1 VYDSA
6 RLLQIRTFLIQAL
19 IRNMNQIEIGST
31 VKLKSGGP
39 IMTVESYGTKL
50 EAGRFV
56 VKNVDDMEK
65 VVCQWFEENTLQTG
79 IFPIASLVVADDSP
93 PL

>member
-1 VYDSA
+1 
-6 RLLQIRTFLIQAL
+6 
-19 IRNMNQIEIGST
+19 
-31 VKLKSGGP
+31 
-39 IMTVESYGTKL
+39 MTVESYGTKL

-79 IFPIASLVVADDSP
+79 IFPIASLVVADNSP